1 MQDKEITPEKAK
13 SLLSIKKASGTLA
26 KVQRMVEDNSY
37 CPDIIQQIDACIGLL
52 NSSKKNLLLG
62 HLDHCLL
69 DKLQEDKTRTID
81 ELVRI
86 LDLK

>member
-1 MQDKEITPEKAK
+1 MNNTQITAEKSK
-13 SLLSIKKASGTLA
+13 SLLSIKKASGTLV
-26 KVQRMVEDNSY
+26 KVQKMVEEDNY

-69 DKLQEDKTRTID
+69 DKLQEDKSKTID

-86 LDLK
+86 LDLR